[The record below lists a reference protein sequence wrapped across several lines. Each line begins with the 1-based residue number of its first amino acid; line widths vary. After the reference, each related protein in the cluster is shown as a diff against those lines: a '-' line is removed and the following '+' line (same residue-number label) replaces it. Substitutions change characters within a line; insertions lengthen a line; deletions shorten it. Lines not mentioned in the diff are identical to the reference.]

1 MIMND
6 FSGKI
11 RKKRYVL
18 RFFVLIGGALLIGV
32 SLYGLFRGSY
42 LILEKQRVKSL
53 EEENTRLKARLL
65 NVEEQIKILSSL
77 IDTLYV
83 RDLALRTM
91 AGLEY
96 PPSEYQEIAI
106 GGTFEPG
113 TNSGGDQLEIIE
125 KEVDKLLKFSEYE
138 LTSYEE
144 IQAKLEEDQRRRDH
158 TPSIIPVRGFLSS
171 RFGYR
176 RDPFTGQRRFHE
188 GLDIV
193 APVGMPIVAPADGRV
208 KRVKWE
214 SGFGLVL
221 EIDHGY
227 GIVTRYA
234 HTSRVLVRPG
244 QVVKR
249 GQVIAYVGNTGRS
262 TGPHLHYEVRIN
274 GRPTNPLKFIIPAG
288 VYYD

>member
-1 MIMND
+1 MRY
-6 FSGKI
+6 FSRKIGKKPEI
-11 RKKRYVL
+11 L
-18 RFFVLIGGALLIGV
+18 RFLLFLTVALFFGFSVYGV
-32 SLYGLFRGSY
+32 FEGSS
-42 LILEKQRVKSL
+42 LILEKQRVKNLKEKNSSL
-53 EEENTRLKARLL
+53 MHRLSV
-65 NVEEQIKILSSL
+65 VEGQVKDLSSL
-77 IDTLYV
+77 IDTLYL

-96 PPSEYQEIAI
+96 PPAEYQKMAI
-106 GGTFEPG
+106 GGSLAP
-113 TNSGGDQLEIIE
+113 NSDSRKDRLEIIE
-125 KEVDKLLKFSEYE
+125 NEVNRLIDFSDHE
-138 LTSYEE
+138 LNSYEE
-144 IQAKLEEDQRRRDH
+144 IQAKLNEDQRKRDH
-158 TPSIIPVRGFLSS
+158 TPSIVPVRGFISS
-171 RFGYR
+171 RFGFR

-193 APVGMPIVAPADGRV
+193 APIGTPIVAPADGRV
-208 KRVKWE
+208 RRVKWE

-244 QVVKR
+244 QVIKR

-262 TGPHLHYEVRIN
+262 TGPHLHYEVRIH
-274 GRPTNPLKFIIPAG
+274 GRPQDPLKFIIPAG